1 MEECDIKNRKG
12 EQKAIDEGGKQFG
25 GNEGKTD
32 AGAAQAD
39 KKETQRQ
46 GYYEQDTHHDD
57 IGGQTTEMMG
67 KDLTRGIN
75 ELQLEEQEER
85 DKVAIFEGIVTRE
98 GIHLDLNVGT
108 IHLTF
113 PPDTVAEPTRITVYR
128 WRYGACLPDLSEH
141 EAVMSNVIEI
151 SAAKD
156 VGVSKFNSEV
166 KLVLSHSAA
175 HLEGYELIMKRLSNV
190 ESNEW
195 EDIPGCEDIRQV
207 SGIFKCSQESF
218 STYKICAQHRHGL
231 GIGWRGKRKRCQ
243 VPQEL
248 SNHKENPSIADRTM
262 DKKHSCIIKSIT
274 ATLVPVGSGMFVYL
288 TYSSGN
294 LLFI

>member
-1 MEECDIKNRKG
+1 MEESDIKDRKG

-25 GNEGKTD
+25 GNEGKND
-32 AGAAQAD
+32 AGDAQAD

-57 IGGQTTEMMG
+57 IGGQRSEMMG
-67 KDLTRGIN
+67 KDLTCGIN
-75 ELQLEEQEER
+75 ELQLEEKEER

-98 GIHLDLNVGT
+98 GIHLDLNVGA

-128 WRYGACLPDLSEH
+128 WRYGACLPHLSEH
-141 EAVMSNVIEI
+141 EAVVSNVIEI

-190 ESNEW
+190 ENNEW

-207 SGIFKCSQESF
+207 SGNDS
-218 STYKICAQHRHGL
+218 Y
-231 GIGWRGKRKRCQ
+231 
-243 VPQEL
+243 L
-248 SNHKENPSIADRTM
+248 SGNDGM
-262 DKKHSCIIKSIT
+262 CIKSF
-274 ATLVPVGSGMFVYL
+274 ATIVR
-288 TYSSGN
+288 TRK
-294 LLFI
+294 